1 MFSQACRSESVRR
14 EVNEF
19 AFGVASAGSK
29 RRLWLHKDVC
39 RFHGDETG
47 VAAVTRLGPVCV
59 GDFIQVAISISNAR
73 GNTDLSSVEWIAAT
87 VNPLPSHGLSPWRAV
102 HVSADRCPLERQYTE
117 WFDADQFRLI
127 TTERMKRAG
136 KKPASNK
143 HASLC
148 SFRASRQSH

>member
-1 MFSQACRSESVRR
+1 MRR

-19 AFGVASAGSK
+19 AFAAAPAGSK
-29 RRLWLHKDVC
+29 RRLWLHKDLC

-59 GDFIQVAISISNAR
+59 GDFVQVAVGISNAR
-73 GNTDLSSVEWIAAT
+73 GNTEVSSVEWIAAST
-87 VNPLPSHGLSPWRAV
+87 SSLPSSGIAGWRAP
-102 HVSADRCPLERQYTE
+102 HVFAADPCPLDRLYSE

-136 KKPASNK
+136 GRTHDAGL
-143 HASLC
+143 A
-148 SFRASRQSH
+148 